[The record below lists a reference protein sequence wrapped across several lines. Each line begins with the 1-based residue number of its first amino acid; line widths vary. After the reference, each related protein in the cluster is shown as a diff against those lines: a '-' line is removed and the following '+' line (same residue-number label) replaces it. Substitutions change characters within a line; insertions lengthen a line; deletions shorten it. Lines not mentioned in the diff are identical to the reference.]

1 VRGNKYQQEDTM
13 RHSLLT
19 TGLLVGLVIGFAF
32 ELSAGPADSQQL
44 TAEIRVLT
52 GQPVGRIDPDVYG
65 LFTEMCY
72 YEFNGGMWA
81 EMLKARKF
89 AEDDGDG
96 ERYGVVR
103 PWFPLGKND
112 HVHFLHD
119 NTVYYCGRQSQK
131 IVSEDTGNRRT
142 GIGQRDLYF
151 QAKSEYRVRLNLKQ
165 EGESGPVAVALEG
178 EGGIYAERQVT
189 VSGPDWNRFSF
200 VLTATHTDKNGCLTV
215 TFPGKGTLWVGTASL
230 MPVDNMGG
238 FRTDVVQA
246 LKALHI
252 PNLRWPGGNMVSV
265 YRWTDGVGDRDKR
278 PPRFT
283 RELWEPNDVGIDEF
297 IQLCRLIGTKP
308 YLAVNAGDGT
318 PEEAAAQVEYCNGG
332 PGVKYGKERIRNG
345 HAEPYE
351 VRLWGIGNEMFG
363 GWQNGHVDEETY
375 ASRHVAMAKAM
386 RAVDS
391 NVKIVASGARY
402 WIYPRWNE
410 ALLRI
415 AGDHL
420 DYISLHS
427 YAKKYRSHMKK
438 EDLKDPKF
446 AEEFYYYIVS
456 SPYGIEEQIVETD
469 KEIRRILPER
479 ADVKVAFD
487 EWNCWAYREPYE
499 LVDFQLRDALYTAG
513 PVLIGTEVRC
523 DSFAVPEYEEG
534 RPQAVGSAKYL
545 EVSATTSEDEK
556 TTYLAVI
563 NLHRDKAVQAGISF
577 DAWKFSPAV
586 KTYEIYDDDPMAE
599 NTFENPN
606 RLTVGEGRVDVGL
619 APLKYMFKPHSVT
632 VLEFRPAAGQ

>member
-1 VRGNKYQQEDTM
+1 
-13 RHSLLT
+13 
-19 TGLLVGLVIGFAF
+19 
-32 ELSAGPADSQQL
+32 
-44 TAEIRVLT
+44 
-52 GQPVGRIDPDVYG
+52 
-65 LFTEMCY
+65 
-72 YEFNGGMWA
+72 
-81 EMLKARKF
+81 
-89 AEDDGDG
+89 
-96 ERYGVVR
+96 
-103 PWFPLGKND
+103 
-112 HVHFLHD
+112 
-119 NTVYYCGRQSQK
+119 
-131 IVSEDTGNRRT
+131 
-142 GIGQRDLYF
+142 
-151 QAKSEYRVRLNLKQ
+151 
-165 EGESGPVAVALEG
+165 
-178 EGGIYAERQVT
+178 
-189 VSGPDWNRFSF
+189 
-200 VLTATHTDKNGCLTV
+200 
-215 TFPGKGTLWVGTASL
+215 
-230 MPVDNMGG
+230 
-238 FRTDVVQA
+238 
-246 LKALHI
+246 
-252 PNLRWPGGNMVSV
+252 MVSV

-297 IQLCRLIGTKP
+297 IQLCRLVGTKP

-438 EDLKDPKF
+438 EDLKDPRF

-513 PVLIGTEVRC
+513 VFHAFRRQHKAVTLANFSKIVNALSMIRVNPSGMFVNPQYLAFKLYLNHQGPILIGNQVKCE
-523 DSFAVPEYEEG
+523 SLAVPDYEEG
-534 RPQAVGSAKYL
+534 RPQAVGRVNYL
-545 EVSATTSEDEK
+545 DVSTTASEDGK
-556 TTYLAVI
+556 TVYLAVI
-563 NLHRDKAVQAGISF
+563 NLHRDKAVETSIAF
-577 DAWKFSPAV
+577 DAWKFSPTV
-586 KTYEIYDDDPMAE
+586 GWYEIYDENDQAE

-606 RLTVGEGRVDVGL
+606 RLSVNEGKLDGVA
-619 APLKYMFKPHSVT
+619 APLKYKFKPHSVT
-632 VLEFRPAAGQ
+632 VLEFRTAGEAVTD